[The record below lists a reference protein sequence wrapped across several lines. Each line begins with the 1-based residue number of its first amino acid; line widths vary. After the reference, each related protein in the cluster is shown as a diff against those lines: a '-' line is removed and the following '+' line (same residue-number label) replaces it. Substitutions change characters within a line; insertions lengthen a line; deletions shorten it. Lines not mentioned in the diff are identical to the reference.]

1 MCIRLAWT
9 VALAAAITVLPSP
22 VAEARALEDWI
33 TRPGRTDAG
42 FGGESYRQWLARVG
56 SPLERF
62 QPAQGPRLAYAVVE
76 PADYQLAYEFVRLP
90 EGMGFTFEFR
100 HAAPALPPP
109 VRGTVVL
116 LHGWSMD
123 ASSLL
128 PWSLALS
135 QQGYRTLLLDL
146 RNHGLSGEAPAGY
159 GTHEAADV
167 LALLGHLRAQKRIAE
182 PVHLFGVS
190 YGAVTAL
197 HAAAQ
202 PGANVAGVV
211 ALEPFANA
219 AESIRHY
226 AGQLKSGAAGGW
238 RGRALGWW
246 LRATVDDGE
255 LAQALDRAGQR
266 LGVDLDTLDTAGPL
280 AATPACV
287 LLLHG
292 ARDQL
297 VPVAAARTLATASPR
312 LHYAELPQEDHF
324 TLPARLDWLSRP
336 VGDWLGNAAAAGER
350 GCPTLSL
357 PPDPLS

>member
-9 VALAAAITVLPSP
+9 VALAAALLALPP
-22 VAEARALEDWI
+22 TLAWARPLEDWI
-33 TRPGRTDAG
+33 TRPARADSP
-42 FGGESYRQWLARVG
+42 FGGENYRQWLARAG
-56 SPLERF
+56 SPLEQF
-62 QPAQGPRLAYAVVE
+62 QPAQGPRLAFAVVE

-90 EGMGFTFEFR
+90 GGMGFTFEFK
-100 HAAPALPPP
+100 HPAPPLPPP

-116 LHGWSMD
+116 LHGWSLD

-128 PWSLALS
+128 PWSLAFS
-135 QQGYRTLLLDL
+135 QRGYRTVLLDL

-159 GTHEAADV
+159 GTHEAGDV
-167 LALLGHLRAQKRIAE
+167 LALLGHLREQKRIAE

-219 AESIRHY
+219 ADSIRHY
-226 AGQLKSGAAGGW
+226 AGQLKSGAGGGW
-238 RGRALGWW
+238 RARALGWW

-266 LGVDLDTLDTAGPL
+266 LGVDLDTLDTARPL

-297 VPVAAARTLATASPR
+297 VPVAAVRSLATASPR
-312 LHYAELPQEDHF
+312 LHYAELPEEDHF
-324 TLPARLDWLSRP
+324 TLPARLDWLSKP
-336 VGDWLGNAAAAGER
+336 VGDWLGDAAAADAR
-350 GCPTLSL
+350 DCPALSL
-357 PPDPLS
+357 PPDPRS

>member
-9 VALAAAITVLPSP
+9 AALAAAITALPSP

-33 TRPGRTDAG
+33 TRPGRTDTG
-42 FGGESYRQWLARVG
+42 FGGESYRQWLARAG
-56 SPLERF
+56 SPLEYF

-90 EGMGFTFEFR
+90 EGMGFRFEFK
-100 HAAPALPPP
+100 HPAPPLPPP

-116 LHGWSMD
+116 LHGWSLD

-146 RNHGLSGEAPAGY
+146 RNHGFSGEAPAGY
-159 GTHEAADV
+159 GTHEAGDV
-167 LALLGHLRAQKRIAE
+167 LALLRHLRERKRIAE

-202 PGANVAGVV
+202 PGAHVAGVV

-219 AESIRHY
+219 ADSIRHY

-246 LRATVDDGE
+246 LRATVDDDDLG
-255 LAQALDRAGQR
+255 QALDRASQR
-266 LGVDLDTLDTAGPL
+266 LGVDLQTLDTSTPL

-297 VPVAAARTLATASPR
+297 VPVAAARSLATTSSR
-312 LHYAELPQEDHF
+312 LHYAEMPEEDHF
-324 TLPARLDWLSRP
+324 TLPARVDWLSKP
-336 VGDWLGNAAAAGER
+336 IVDWLGDAATADGR
-350 GCPTLSL
+350 DCPTLSL
-357 PPDPLS
+357 PVDPLS